1 MDVLLIVMLLLLN
14 GLLAASEIAVVSS
27 AKARLRQRATEG
39 GRGAAAALAL
49 SDSPTRFLS
58 TVQVG
63 ITLVGILLGAVGEDA
78 LSVRLETALKAT
90 PLPEAFVTPI
100 AFAAVILSI
109 TFLSVVIGELVPKR
123 LAMSAPEAI
132 ASWIAVP
139 MLLLSKI
146 AAPFVA
152 ILSFT
157 TDQILRLFGARDS
170 DLDPVTSHEI
180 NLMIEE
186 GAKAG
191 EFTPEE
197 QRLVE
202 RVLHLGDQRVEAVMV
217 HRTEMQWLDAQW
229 PVERARRV
237 AKESDQ
243 NYFAV
248 CRKSVDKIVGAVGVR
263 DLLPGDAPAGTGV
276 PGAGG
281 AAAGADLRSIA
292 KPPLF
297 VPESAPALR
306 VLERLRAA
314 KVPIAFVVDEYGAVQ
329 GQVTIR
335 DILDK
340 LVGRVFRAEVGQG

>member
-1 MDVLLIVMLLLLN
+1 MDILLILLLLLIN
-14 GLLAASEIAVVSS
+14 GLLAMSEIAVVSS
-27 AKARLRQRATEG
+27 AKARLRQRASEG
-39 GRGAAAALAL
+39 GRGAAAALQL
-49 SDSPTRFLS
+49 SESPTKFLS

-63 ITLVGILLGAVGEDA
+63 ITLVGILMGAVGEKA
-78 LSVRLETALKAT
+78 LTHDLAEALKGT
-90 PLPEAFVTPI
+90 PVPSTFIEPT
-100 AFAAVILSI
+100 AFAVVVLAI
-109 TFLSVVIGELVPKR
+109 TFASVVLGELVPKR
-123 LAMSAPEAI
+123 LAMSAPESI
-132 ASWIAVP
+132 ASVLAIP
-139 MLLLSKI
+139 MLVLSRV
-146 AAPFVA
+146 AGPFVA
-152 ILSFT
+152 ILSFST
-157 TDQILRLFGARDS
+157 ERILRMLGVRETG
-170 DLDPVTSHEI
+170 LDPVTSHEI

-186 GAKAG
+186 GARAG

-197 QRLVE
+197 QRMIE

-229 PVERARRV
+229 PLDRARRV
-237 AKESDQ
+237 VRESDQ

-263 DLLPGDAPAGTGV
+263 DLLPGDSGT

-281 AAAGADLRSIA
+281 SGSDLKSIA

-314 KVPIAFVVDEYGAVQ
+314 RVPIAFVVDEYGAVQ

-340 LVGRVFRAEVGQG
+340 LVGRVFRAEVGKGG